1 MSISEMIPQMGL
13 DFPQPLSAMGIL
25 TSPGISW
32 EEKWGEGWQQ
42 EQNPGALCSSSPKAS
57 PQKESRVRLSREQGH
72 PKFISEKL
80 CSLFFFF
87 NIVIFIIFL
96 LYAM

>member
-1 MSISEMIPQMGL
+1 MG
-13 DFPQPLSAMGIL
+13 
-25 TSPGISW
+25 
-32 EEKWGEGWQQ
+32 WGGGGQQQ
-42 EQNPGALCSSSPKAS
+42 EQRPGALCSSSLKVS
-57 PQKESRVRLSREQGH
+57 PQKDSRVRLSREQGH

-80 CSLFFFF
+80 CSCFFFF